1 MNDIKVWA
9 QMFFDDGS
17 VSQGIRVAVE
27 TLDDDRLIEET
38 AISLAGDLNRTEG
51 LILIWGAGEMYCGQ
65 LLDGNVF
72 TKVSS
77 KLFSSTS
84 SKSSQ
89 PESETLESSPE

>member
-1 MNDIKVWA
+1 MNEIKVWA

-38 AISLAGDLNRTEG
+38 GNKLLGDLNRKEG
-51 LILIWGAGEMYCGQ
+51 LLLIWGAGSIQIWEA
-65 LLDGNVF
+65 
-72 TKVSS
+72 
-77 KLFSSTS
+77 TS
-84 SKSSQ
+84 SRSSQ

>member
-17 VSQGIRVAVE
+17 VSQGIRIPVE

-38 AISLAGDLNRTEG
+38 GQTLLDGLNREEG
-51 LILIWGAGEMYCGQ
+51 LLLIWGAGSIGAWEI
-65 LLDGNVF
+65 
-72 TKVSS
+72 
-77 KLFSSTS
+77 TS